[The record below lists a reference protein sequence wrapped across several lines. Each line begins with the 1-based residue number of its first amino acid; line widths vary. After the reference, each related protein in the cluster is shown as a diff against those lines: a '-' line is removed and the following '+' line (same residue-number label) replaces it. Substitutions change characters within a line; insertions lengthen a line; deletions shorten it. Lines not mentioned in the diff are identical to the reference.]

1 MYLFVGDE
9 KLTRPLRVVRVN
21 SKDGD
26 SHFVFL
32 DPQLFEKYHYGQD
45 YDEIEVK
52 KASKKEASRPLI
64 LKRTE

>member
-1 MYLFVGDE
+1 MT
-9 KLTRPLRVVRVN
+9 KPLRVVRVD

-26 SHFVFL
+26 THFVFL

-52 KASKKEASRPLI
+52 RVSKKEASKPLI
-64 LKRTE
+64 LKRAE